1 MNTLIDDKQT
11 HQKMQADA
19 IYRAE
24 KVGDVWRL
32 VNRQEGNPD
41 DEEVVA
47 SFQGILLKID
57 MPPFNEKTV

>member
-1 MNTLIDDKQT
+1 
-11 HQKMQADA
+11 MQADA

-32 VNRQEGNPD
+32 VNRQEGNPN
-41 DEEVVA
+41 DEEVVT